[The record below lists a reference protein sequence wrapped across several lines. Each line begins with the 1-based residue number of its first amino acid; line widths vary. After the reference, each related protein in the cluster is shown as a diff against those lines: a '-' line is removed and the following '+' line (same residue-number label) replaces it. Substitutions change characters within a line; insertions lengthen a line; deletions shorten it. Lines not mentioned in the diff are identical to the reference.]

1 MVLKD
6 RETYSCVAGCSI
18 IEVAD
23 DVMAR
28 LDAGDVRAGDFEDH
42 GIRLFTFD
50 GEEAGLASFTAEER
64 QFITDAMDA
73 LEENLQL
80 DSENPDWDGRKWGS
94 DEERLS
100 ESIAEKTRRAALTE
114 LRVAPRAQSADAEL
128 QLTIF
133 PLYPAGNTG
142 DAIEEVTASTVPG
155 LLLALERA
163 TERLRQGIFAGDG
176 ERSRARVLE
185 LTLELRQSE

>member
-1 MVLKD
+1 MRLMVLKD
-6 RETYSCVAGCSI
+6 RETYSDVAGCSI

-64 QFITDAMDA
+64 QFAQA
-73 LEENLQL
+73 LLVTPPLATIPVGVLRIQLQVL
-80 DSENPDWDGRKWGS
+80 L
-94 DEERLS
+94 ERVHRVRY

-114 LRVAPRAQSADAEL
+114 LRVAPRAQSANAEL

-163 TERLRQGIFAGDG
+163 TERLRQGD
-176 ERSRARVLE
+176 
-185 LTLELRQSE
+185 LRGGR